1 MKKNGTRKRG
11 EQTPLSKGEKRR
23 LRQLVVCLV
32 LFAAVFAGRG
42 MDLGPVSR
50 LSETVGELVEKNT
63 DFQAVFSQVGES
75 FSKGEPAVETF
86 RSFWTGVFDP
96 QDQTDQEP
104 AAEDQEPVAEEEAPQ
119 EQPAEPAEANPPA
132 EAEGGEDSGTTG
144 P

>member
-50 LSETVGELVEKNT
+50 LSETVGELVGKNT

-75 FSKGEPAVETF
+75 FSKG
-86 RSFWTGVFDP
+86 
-96 QDQTDQEP
+96 EP